1 MPERFTLGIE
11 EEFQLVDPETRELKS
26 HIEEMMAA
34 GDHLGEQIK
43 PELHQSVVEVG
54 TPICADIREAR
65 EAVNKLRRSLV
76 GMAEASG
83 ARIVAAGTH
92 PFSHWKDQEITDR
105 VRYKDI
111 VNEMEDLARANLI
124 FGLHVHV
131 GVEDREM
138 QIQIMNGVRA
148 FLPHLLAL
156 SVNSPFWC
164 GRKTGVKSVR
174 STIFKRFPRTQIPDN
189 SLLLGRLHKYVE
201 LLVRTNCI
209 DDGKKIWW
217 DIRPHAYFKTLEF
230 RICDIP
236 CRAEETVAIAA
247 LSQALVVKLY
257 RLFESNLRV
266 RVYSRAIIEENK
278 FRALKTG
285 LDGKMIDFGLKREV
299 PTRAAHPRGAG
310 LRGRRGGRARHPR
323 GDGLPARL
331 GGDGRHRRRPPAR
344 PSTPATT
351 CARSSTCWWTRRG
364 RAGVD
369 SRSMPIACRYKLEH
383 GTQFC
388 GPDCPASAPCGV
400 FHYVRIEH
408 PEDMPPPTSARSTW
422 PSST

>member
-1 MPERFTLGIE
+1 MADRFTLGIE
-11 EEFQLVDPETRELKS
+11 EEFQLVDPETRALKS

-34 GDHLGEQIK
+34 GAHLGDQLK

-54 TPICADIREAR
+54 TPICGDIREAR
-65 EAVNKLRRSLV
+65 AAVVSLRRNLIS
-76 GMAEASG
+76 MAEKSG

-131 GVEDREM
+131 GVEDDEM
-138 QIQIMNGVRA
+138 RIQIQNGVRS

-174 STIFKRFPRTQIPDN
+174 STIFKRFPRTQIPDYFY
-189 SLLLGRLHKYVE
+189 SWEDYAKYVE

-230 RICDIP
+230 RVCDIP
-236 CRAEETVAIAA
+236 CRAEETVGIAA
-247 LSQALVVKLY
+247 LCQALVAKLH
-257 RLFESNLRV
+257 RLFESNLGIRM
-266 RVYSRAIIEENK
+266 YPRAILEENK
-278 FRALKTG
+278 FRALKLG
-285 LDGKMIDFGLKREV
+285 LDGKMIDFGLKQEA
-299 PTRAAHPRGAG
+299 PTRALILEVLNFVDDVLDDLGTREEVRFLHAWAASGNTGADRQ
-310 LRGRRGGRARHPR
+310 LRVFQKTGS
-323 GDGLPARL
+323 LPAVVDTL
-331 GGDGRHRRRPPAR
+331 VDE
-344 PSTPATT
+344 
-351 CARSSTCWWTRRG
+351 TRQG
-364 RAGVD
+364 
-369 SRSMPIACRYKLEH
+369 L
-383 GTQFC
+383 
-388 GPDCPASAPCGV
+388 
-400 FHYVRIEH
+400 
-408 PEDMPPPTSARSTW
+408 
-422 PSST
+422 

>member
-11 EEFQLVDPETRELKS
+11 EEFQMVDPVTRELKS
-26 HIEEMMAA
+26 HIEEMLLA
-34 GDHLGEQIK
+34 GAHLGEQIK
-43 PELHQSVVEVG
+43 PELHTSVVEVG
-54 TPICADIREAR
+54 TPVCGDIREAR
-65 EAVNKLRRSLV
+65 AAVKHLRRSLV

-92 PFSHWKDQEITDR
+92 PISHWKDQQITDR

-138 QIQIMNGVRA
+138 QIQIMNGIRV

-174 STIFKRFPRTQIPDN
+174 STIFKRFPRTQVPDYFY
-189 SLLLGRLHKYVE
+189 SWDDYAKYVE

-209 DDGKKIWW
+209 DDAKKIWW

-236 CRAEETVAIAA
+236 ARAEETVAIAA
-247 LSQALVVKLY
+247 LTQALVAKLY
-257 RLFESNLRV
+257 RLFESNLGIRM
-266 RVYSRAIIEENK
+266 YHRAVIEENK
-278 FRALKTG
+278 FRALKKG
-285 LDGKMIDFGLKREV
+285 LDGSMIDFGLKQEAPVRALIEEVLEFVDDVVDELGTREEMRYL
-299 PTRAAHPRGAG
+299 RAWAATGDTGADRQVRAYEATG
-310 LRGRRGGRARHPR
+310 DLRAV
-323 GDGLPARL
+323 
-331 GGDGRHRRRPPAR
+331 
-344 PSTPATT
+344 
-351 CARSSTCWWTRRG
+351 
-364 RAGVD
+364 VD
-369 SRSMPIACRYKLEH
+369 LLVDETKRDL
-383 GTQFC
+383 
-388 GPDCPASAPCGV
+388 
-400 FHYVRIEH
+400 
-408 PEDMPPPTSARSTW
+408 
-422 PSST
+422 

>member
-11 EEFQLVDPETRELKS
+11 EEFQIVDPTTRELKS
-26 HIEEMMAA
+26 HIEQMLAA
-34 GDHLGEQIK
+34 GAHLGDQIK

-65 EAVNKLRRSLV
+65 EAVKSLRRSLV
-76 GMAEASG
+76 TMAEASG

-92 PFSHWKDQEITDR
+92 PISHWKDQEITER

-131 GVEDREM
+131 GIDDREM
-138 QIQIMNGVRA
+138 QVQIMNGVRA

-164 GRKTGVKSVR
+164 GRRTGVKSVR
-174 STIFKRFPRTQIPDN
+174 STIFKRFPRTQIPDYFY
-189 SLLLGRLHKYVE
+189 SWEDYCKYVD

-247 LSQALVVKLY
+247 LTQALVAKLY
-257 RLFESNLRV
+257 RLFESNLGIRT
-266 RVYSRAIIEENK
+266 YHRAIIMENK
-278 FRALKTG
+278 FRALKQG
-285 LDGKMIDFGLKREV
+285 LDGKMIDFGLRQET
-299 PTRAAHPRGAG
+299 PTRALVLEVLDFVDDVVDDLGTRGEMAF
-310 LRGRRGGRARHPR
+310 LRTWAASGDTGADRQVRAFE
-323 GDGLPARL
+323 
-331 GGDGRHRRRPPAR
+331 
-344 PSTPATT
+344 ATKDL
-351 CARSSTCWWTRRG
+351 
-364 RAGVD
+364 RAVVD
-369 SRSMPIACRYKLEH
+369 LLVDETKRDL
-383 GTQFC
+383 
-388 GPDCPASAPCGV
+388 
-400 FHYVRIEH
+400 
-408 PEDMPPPTSARSTW
+408 
-422 PSST
+422 